1 MPRLLG
7 LIAHIAPAAT
17 PHLRLA
23 GAPMHRLKGFEMAT
37 LGYEL
42 CLIISVMTL
51 IGVAARNYENI
62 NIHACVIMVLIPLV
76 VLGYWLK
83 SKVTTPEAAEMAM
96 CFIYLDSTAMIMVT
110 IFAMLHSFGF
120 KVRPWVKV
128 VGYGIAFIHALAVWV
143 SYGTGM
149 YYAAFDVTQTAMGSV
164 SKATDGPLK
173 GFHSIYLALVILAIV
188 GVLIYAHFK
197 KGTHS
202 RRMLYNY
209 SVVAVALVAVYAVE
223 TVLNVDFTLLPYLY
237 TLCDIGIA
245 LSYDRMHMHD
255 ISCILSQ
262 QQKYAGNRGFIVL
275 GCDKRFL
282 SCNNLAYELMPFLKT
297 QVVDE
302 KPPVNEPLF
311 DEMIDNY
318 LADGTATKKY
328 QVDDRTYVCEV
339 SEISM
344 RKDGKKQGYLFDLRD
359 ATQEQK
365 VIDVMT
371 SYNETLNAEV
381 EQKTNMIIDMQ
392 RKITVGMANII
403 ENRDNNTGGHV
414 KRTSDVIAILIDEV
428 VAQGYADIDEQFA
441 TDIVRS
447 APLHDLG
454 KISIDSNI
462 LCKPGRLTDEEFQ
475 IMKSHAVKSGEMVH
489 LLLEGVEYEHF
500 VKTAYNI
507 ARHHHERWD
516 GRGYPDE
523 LAGADI
529 PVEARIMAVAD
540 VYDALVSKRC
550 YKEPMSFDKARQV
563 MLEGMGSQFDPGL
576 RGVFMACCGKLES
589 YYDRT

>member
-1 MPRLLG
+1 
-7 LIAHIAPAAT
+7 
-17 PHLRLA
+17 
-23 GAPMHRLKGFEMAT
+23 MAT
-37 LGYEL
+37 IGYGL
-42 CLIISVMTL
+42 CLILSVMTL
-51 IGVAARNYENI
+51 MGVAARNYENI
-62 NIHACVIMVLIPLV
+62 NIHACVILTLIPLV

-83 SKVTTPEAAEMAM
+83 SRVSTPDAASLSM
-96 CFIYLDSTAMIMVT
+96 CFIYLDSTLMLMVT
-110 IFAMLHSFGF
+110 LFAMLHSFGF
-120 KVRPWVKV
+120 KVRPWIKV
-128 VGYGIAFIHALAVWV
+128 VGYGIAFIHALMVWA

-149 YYAAFDVTQTAMGSV
+149 YYASFEVTQTAAGSV
-164 SKATDGPLK
+164 SKATAGPLK
-173 GFHSIYLALVILAIV
+173 VYHNIYLVVVVLAIV
-188 GVLIYAHFK
+188 GVLVYARFK

-209 SVVAVALVAVYAVE
+209 SVVAVLLVLIYAVE
-223 TVLNVDFTLLPYLY
+223 TALDVDFTLLPYLY
-237 TLCDIGIA
+237 TACGIGIA

-255 ISCILSQ
+255 ISCVLSQ

-275 GCDKRFL
+275 GRDRRFL

-297 QVVDE
+297 QIVDE
-302 KPPVNEPLF
+302 KLPQSEPLF
-311 DEMIDNY
+311 DQMIDAY
-318 LADGTATKKY
+318 LAGEGNTKKY

-339 SEISM
+339 TDIAM
-344 RKDGKKQGYLFDLRD
+344 RKDGKKQGYLFDVRD

-365 VIDVMT
+365 VMDVMT
-371 SYNETLNAEV
+371 AYNETLNAEV
-381 EQKTNMIIDMQ
+381 EQKTNQIIAIQ

-414 KRTSDVIAILIDEV
+414 KRTSDVIALLIDEV
-428 VAQGYADIDEQFA
+428 VAQGYAQIDEQFA
-441 TDIVRS
+441 TDIVRA

-475 IMKSHAVKSGEMVH
+475 LMKSHSTKSGEMVQ

-500 VKTAYNI
+500 VTTAYNI
-507 ARHHHERWD
+507 ARYHHERWD
-516 GRGYPDE
+516 GRGYPDG
-523 LAGADI
+523 LAGTQI

-576 RGVFMACCGKLES
+576 ESVFVACCPKLEA
-589 YYDRT
+589 YYQEA